1 MSGEKKY
8 REEIDL
14 VDYTKILWEQRK
26 IILINVVTV
35 TLLSLVISLI
45 MPKTYTSSTVLMPP
59 SSESG
64 SDIFGALKYLPF
76 GGILPKTKDETSSM
90 IAILKSRTLL
100 ESVIRRFDLIKFYNT
115 INMEYALES
124 LASDLEI
131 EVEKEGTIRISVDVD
146 TDWFHPESD
155 EKNAQTLSAEMA
167 KYIVT
172 QLDIIN
178 KSLQIEQAS
187 FHRIFIEER
196 YAETINALSNAEDSL
211 KAFQEEYNMIAL
223 PEQTLAAIESASS
236 IKGQIVANEVKLG
249 VLKATLN
256 SSHPDI
262 ENIKKENIE
271 LNKKMDELE
280 HGLDPENISK
290 RNIFPAFVDVPDLGV
305 RLIRLQREVEMQNTL
320 FIFLTQ
326 QYEEA
331 KIEESKDTPT
341 IQILDDASIPERK
354 SSPRRMLIVVI
365 SFSISLIITIL
376 YIFYNEDMKNKEMK

>member
-8 REEIDL
+8 KEEIDL

-64 SDIFGALKYLPF
+64 SDIFGALNYLPF

-155 EKNAQTLSAEMA
+155 EKKAQTLSAEMA

>member
-64 SDIFGALKYLPF
+64 SDIFGALNYLPF
-76 GGILPKTKDETSSM
+76 GGLLPKTKDETSSM

-124 LASDLEI
+124 LVSDLEI

-155 EKNAQTLSAEMA
+155 EKKAQTLSAEMA

-271 LNKKMDELE
+271 LNKIMDELE

>member
-64 SDIFGALKYLPF
+64 SDIFGALNYLPF
-76 GGILPKTKDETSSM
+76 GGLLPKTKDETSSM

-155 EKNAQTLSAEMA
+155 EKKAQTLSAEMA

-223 PEQTLAAIESASS
+223 PEQTLAAIEYASS

-271 LNKKMDELE
+271 LNKIMDELE